1 MTVASPELELS
12 AKLHDLHQLL
22 YMRGGIRPVNAAVD
36 ELAKLLLVRLACHR
50 SPELIIAGHKL
61 KDLTDPD
68 SATSERATI
77 ERWKTVFSAVVA
89 LDELRGRLP
98 DGSTQPVWPLDEPFR
113 LSRTDVL
120 AEALRALTHIEF
132 GAASTSPLDPLGVAF
147 DTFLHGKYDHAG
159 GLGTYLTPATVA
171 RTMAEVGFDLV
182 DPLSD
187 GLVGDPCAGTGRF
200 LAAIVARAAERITG
214 EKLTAW
220 ISENVVG
227 CDQSANSVAM
237 ARVNMLSYGAR
248 HPHIFTVEDSITN
261 RHLDEWRGQFRLIL
275 TNPPFGDGKYDDAD
289 GIRRTDALLRVSRGR
304 PKIDP
309 AVAFLARCIDLL
321 GEGGVAGIVLPD
333 GVLNGTALQ
342 EALVPTTALI
352 QAAHVEGVISLPT
365 ATFAPAG
372 TVAKTSILFLRKA
385 GVPSRSVFFA
395 RANHVGYVMK
405 SGTAVADPDGDD
417 LPEISG
423 AVRSLLSSGKE
434 SSSLVTECQRD
445 EVRSL
450 DASSVDADAVLAR
463 DHLVRLG
470 GTPFSNL
477 LKPVKAKRSH
487 LRDDIPFVSVL
498 HVDEL
503 GSVVWHEAENYR
515 PTTSGKLASA
525 GNILVSLLN
534 PAKFRATVIPQRYQ
548 KVQVSAEFG
557 VFKSTEDPYAALA
570 LLQHPSVRAQL
581 APLGTGTSSSRR
593 RITPEDVLSVVC
605 PPYDSIW
612 LARTGAAI
620 KGAMDQR
627 DAAARVLF
635 NAFFST

>member
-36 ELAKLLLVRLACHR
+36 ELAKLLLMRLACHR
-50 SPELIIAGHKL
+50 LPELIIAGHKL

-68 SATSERATI
+68 FAASESGT
-77 ERWKTVFSAVVA
+77 EPWKEAFSAVIA

-113 LSRTDVL
+113 LSRVDVL
-120 AEALRALTHIEF
+120 TEALRVLSHVEF
-132 GAASTSPLDPLGVAF
+132 GATTSSSLDPIGVAF

-171 RTMAEVGFDLV
+171 KTMAEVGFELV

-200 LAAIVARAAERITG
+200 LAAIVAKAAERISG
-214 EKLTAW
+214 EKLTTW

-237 ARVNMLSYGAR
+237 ARVNMLSYGAQ
-248 HPHIFTVEDSITN
+248 HPHVFTVEDSITDQ
-261 RHLDEWRGQFRLIL
+261 HLDEWRGQFRLIL
-275 TNPPFGDGKYDDAD
+275 TNPPFGDGKYDDAE
-289 GIRRTDALLRVSRGR
+289 GIRRTDTLLRASRGR

-309 AVAFLARCIDLL
+309 AIAFVARCIDLL
-321 GEGGVAGIVLPD
+321 AEGGVAGIVLPD
-333 GVLNGTALQ
+333 GVLNGSALQ
-342 EALVPTTALI
+342 EALVPKAALI

-372 TVAKTSILFLRKA
+372 TVAKTSVLFLRKA
-385 GVPSRSVFFA
+385 GVPSRSVFLA

-405 SGTAVADPDGDD
+405 SGAAVADPDGDD
-417 LPEISG
+417 LPEISS
-423 AVRSLLSSGKE
+423 AVRSLLSSGVE
-434 SSSLVTECQRD
+434 SSPLVAECQRD
-445 EVRSL
+445 ELRSL
-450 DASSVDADAVLAR
+450 DASSVDAAAVLAR
-463 DHLVRLG
+463 DHLVHLG
-470 GTPFSNL
+470 GKPFSDL
-477 LKPVKAKRSH
+477 LKPVKAKRSQ

-498 HVDEL
+498 HVDDL
-503 GSVVWHEAENYR
+503 GSVVWHEAESYQ
-515 PTTSGKLASA
+515 PTTPGKLASA
-525 GNILVSLLN
+525 GDILISLLN
-534 PAKFRATVIPQRYQ
+534 PSKFRATVVPERYAV
-548 KVQVSAEFG
+548 VQVSAEFG
-557 VFKSTEDPYAALA
+557 VFKATEDAYASLA

-593 RITPEDVLSVVC
+593 RISPEDVLGVVC
-605 PPYDSIW
+605 PPYDSAW

-620 KGAMDQR
+620 KAALDQR
-627 DAAARVLF
+627 DAAALVLF
-635 NAFFST
+635 QSFFAV